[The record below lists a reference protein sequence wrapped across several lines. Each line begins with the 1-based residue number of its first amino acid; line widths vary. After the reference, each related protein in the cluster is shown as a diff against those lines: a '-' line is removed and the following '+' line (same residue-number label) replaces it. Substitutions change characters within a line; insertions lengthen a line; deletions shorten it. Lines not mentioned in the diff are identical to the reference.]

1 MNADDFQKQVLQ
13 LEYSCN
19 QSRLAHAILGIC
31 GESGELASIIK
42 TDDMD
47 VDVLHVLEEAGDVL
61 FYCMLALSAVG
72 YTAGQAMRA
81 VLRKLEHRRAYGKDK
96 DAERGVLLEA
106 TQEPEDS
113 GEGAERLVAALA
125 AQMIEHWER
134 SPAARSTFPPEIT
147 RLIHAI
153 READGRKAVAP

>member
-19 QSRLAHAILGIC
+19 QSRLAHAILGVC
-31 GESGELASIIK
+31 GEAGELASIIK

-47 VDVLHVLEEAGDVL
+47 VDALHVLEEAGDVL

-106 TQEPEDS
+106 TQEPS
-113 GEGAERLVAALA
+113 GPGEHAENLAVALA
-125 AQMIEHWER
+125 AQVIEHWER
-134 SPAARSTFPPEIT
+134 SPGTRSALPPEIT

-153 READGRKAVAP
+153 READERKTIAP